1 MDRVSKEAGHDARDT
16 PAHQAAADEAP
27 LHEATVSAPVNI
39 AVIKYWGKRDSK
51 LILPTNSSLS
61 VTLSQDHL
69 RTRTTVRAA
78 AEFSSDRLWLNGV
91 EEDVAA
97 SARLCN
103 VIATARQLR
112 AAMEQA
118 DSTAPRL
125 STWGLHV
132 CSENNFPTAAGLAS
146 SASGYAAL
154 VSALGALFELP
165 QSATELSR
173 VARVGSGSAC
183 RSMLGGFV
191 AWQAGTMDDGSDSL
205 AEQVA
210 ARAHW
215 PQLQA
220 LVLVVSDRKKTVSST
235 AGMQT
240 TVSTSPLFA
249 ERVRSV
255 VPHRMAAMRAA
266 IVARD
271 FATFATLAM
280 QDSNQFHAVCQDTFP
295 PIAYM
300 NDTSHAI
307 TSLVHAFNAAVGRVA
322 AAYTYDAG
330 PNAVLFVLRDDMRAL
345 VQLLT
350 RCFPRPAAMSADA
363 FYADPFAVFASP
375 DLAGRDIDDPAV
387 TALADSVGS
396 FAAGSVRRIIHTE
409 VGDGPRVLPS
419 SESLLNHAGM
429 PKHARE

>member
-1 MDRVSKEAGHDARDT
+1 MDIVNTT
-16 PAHQAAADEAP
+16 PHQSSADKVLP
-27 LHEATVSAPVNI
+27 HEATVSAPVNI
-39 AVIKYWGKRDSK
+39 AVIKYWGKRDAG

-69 RTRTTVRAA
+69 CTRTTVCAA
-78 AEFSSDRLWLNGV
+78 AEFGGDRLWLNGV
-91 EEDVAA
+91 EEDVTA

-103 VIATARQLR
+103 VISTARKLR
-112 AAMEQA
+112 AAVEQA
-118 DSTAPRL
+118 DSAAPRL

-154 VSALGALFELP
+154 VSALGTLFKLP
-165 QSATELSR
+165 QSAAELSR

-183 RSMLGGFV
+183 RSILGGFV
-191 AWQAGTMDDGSDSL
+191 AWQAGVEGDGSDSL

-240 TVSTSPLFA
+240 TVATSPLFA
-249 ERVRSV
+249 ERVRNV
-255 VPHRMAAMRAA
+255 VPRRMAVMRAA
-266 IVARD
+266 IAARD
-271 FATFATLAM
+271 FAAFATLTM

-307 TSLVHAFNAAVGRVA
+307 TNLVHAFNTAVGRVA

-330 PNAVLFVLRDDMRAL
+330 PNAVIFALHDDMRTL

-350 RCFPRPAAMSADA
+350 RCFPRPDSMPAAA
-363 FYADPFAVFASP
+363 FYEDPFAVFASP
-375 DLAGRDIDDPAV
+375 DLVGRDIDDPAV
-387 TALADSVGS
+387 AALAKSIGT
-396 FAAGSVRRIIHTE
+396 FTAGSVRRIIHTE
-409 VGDGPRVLPS
+409 VGDGPRVLPL

-429 PKHARE
+429 PKHARA